1 MIMRFDRWLCA
12 TALAMTLTGSHALQP
27 TPRVALVQPSGPEVP
42 ANLLRLTIQFERQF
56 EGPVLGR
63 LALLRADGTQ
73 IQEPFLEQE
82 LWSPNGKLLTILMH
96 PGRVKSGL
104 IAHDELG
111 PILSAGEDV
120 TLVLDGHLIKRWRVG
135 QADTVGPDCSAW
147 TISTVRAD
155 SRQPVVVTLDGPIDG
170 RDAAYMAI
178 ADRLGHRVH
187 GRARLADGERTWT
200 FVPDS
205 PWRAGT
211 HKLVIRGTLE
221 DPSGNRL
228 GSRFETPVQS
238 PPGTAVDA
246 VIPFTVQ
253 GARE

>member
-1 MIMRFDRWLCA
+1 MRIDRWLCA
-12 TALAMTLTGSHALQP
+12 SALAMTLTSAHALQP
-27 TPRVALVQPSGPEVP
+27 TPRVALVQPSGTEVP
-42 ANLLRLTIQFERQF
+42 ANLLRLTIQFEQQF

-82 LWSPNGKLLTILMH
+82 LWSPNGKLLTILIH

-111 PILSAGEDV
+111 PILAAGELV
-120 TLVLDGHLIKRWRVG
+120 TLVLDGRPIKRWSVG
-135 QADTVGPDCSAW
+135 QADMVGPDASAW
-147 TISTVRAD
+147 TMSTVGVD
-155 SRQPVVVTLDGPIDG
+155 SRQALVVTLDGPIDG
-170 RDAAYMAI
+170 RDTDYLAI
-178 ADRLGHRVH
+178 ADRRGRRVPGH
-187 GRARLADGERTWT
+187 ARLSEGERTWS

-205 PWRAGT
+205 PWIAGT
-211 HKLVIRGTLE
+211 YKLVARGTLE
-221 DPSGNRL
+221 DSAGNRL

-238 PPGTAVDA
+238 PPGIPVDA

-253 GARE
+253 